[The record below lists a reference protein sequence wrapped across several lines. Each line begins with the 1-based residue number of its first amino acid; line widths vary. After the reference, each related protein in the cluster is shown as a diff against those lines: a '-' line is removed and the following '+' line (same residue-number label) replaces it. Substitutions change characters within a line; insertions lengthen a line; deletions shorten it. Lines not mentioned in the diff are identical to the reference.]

1 MLVARHKRAKDGPA
15 ILGMMPDLQD
25 LMELYVRNVR
35 PQFAKAG
42 VDHLFVTVEGTLFPD
57 GTIGRRVSAFFE
69 KTKLRIGERLAH
81 INVRKFVTTKTR
93 EEETPAEAAIVQRLM
108 SYSAKT
114 AERSYVR
121 INLTRLGADALNII
135 QRVTSVRSADADVTS
150 AVSDEPTVEPS
161 ADADVPSA
169 VARQPTGE
177 PSADADVPSAVAR
190 QPTGEPSADADVPS
204 AVAHQPSETESS
216 VSCSISLVSAVVIP
230 PTPQKQL
237 TDRQKEA
244 VRTLFDADIKQ
255 HKKLSLIEVKSRC
268 CTSPLLRTLSMQ
280 QGRVKQVV
288 NLIKYLTSKEPTL
301 DPNDLP
307 NTSRGQSRVGG
318 WLDDFDE
325 PSTRSSGKRESW
337 DNEDSTLL
345 EQGFKEYSSLPSTS
359 VIRGALNSDEELRAI
374 LDREGWQR
382 MYTKIKNIFKK
393 KARK

>member
-69 KTKLRIGERLAH
+69 KTKLRIGARLAH

-121 INLTRLGADALNII
+121 INLTRLGADALDII

-280 QGRVKQVV
+280 QGRVKQV
-288 NLIKYLTSKEPTL
+288 
-301 DPNDLP
+301 
-307 NTSRGQSRVGG
+307 SRVGG

-382 MYTKIKNIFKK
+382 TYTKIKNIFKK